1 MGAIAGFFTLVLG
14 LYSLGGGIYG
24 YFAQDS
30 MPSLIAGGISGLVL
44 LLCSRYVRIK
54 VVAGIALLVTGGLL
68 YRFLPVFLDYKD
80 WFPAGTM
87 CVLAVPTALALLAYM
102 IWGKKK
108 PKKA

>member
-30 MPSLIAGGISGLVL
+30 MPSLIAGGISGVVL
-44 LLCSRYVRIK
+44 LVCSRFVRNKI
-54 VVAGIALLVTGGLL
+54 VAGVALLVVGGLL
-68 YRFLPVFLDYKD
+68 YRFLPEFIKYQD
-80 WFPAGTM
+80 WFPEGAM
-87 CVLAVPTALALLAYM
+87 CVIAVPTALALLAHI
-102 IWGKKK
+102 IWGKK